1 METGSLLIAL
11 SSENQLIKM
20 KNFIV
25 ETGYGLIQTANDST
39 DSLRKARQ
47 LKPDIVIIDFELSQ
61 YVGYET
67 AKVIAED
74 GISSTILIL
83 NEAQYALLG
92 NEKDNVDL
100 TFLLKPIS
108 KSVLSNT
115 IEIIMKNRRKIKQ
128 LEKQISQLKD
138 SLDARKVIEKAK
150 GLLMG
155 NQGLSE
161 FEAYRKMQKESM
173 DTGVTMKDLA
183 EKIIEEIVG
192 KG

>member
-108 KSVLSNT
+108 KSILSNT

-161 FEAYRKMQKESM
+161 VEAYRKMQKESM

-183 EKIIEEIVG
+183 EKIIKEIVG